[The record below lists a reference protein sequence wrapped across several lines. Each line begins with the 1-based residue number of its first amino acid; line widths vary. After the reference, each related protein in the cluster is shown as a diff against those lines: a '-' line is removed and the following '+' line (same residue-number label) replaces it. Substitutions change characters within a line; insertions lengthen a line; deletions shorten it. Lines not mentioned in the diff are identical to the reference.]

1 MADIFNHMNE
11 ANLQLQGANVTLI
24 DAKRVVSTHI
34 QKMVLYKTNISRR
47 SFQQF
52 PVLAQTLRDIHE
64 EPHDDELMVY
74 AAHIEKMTCD
84 LKVGCQY
91 YMSMK
96 YPLNSIK

>member
-24 DAKRVVSTHI
+24 DAKRVVSSLI
-34 QKMVLYKTNISRR
+34 QKLALYKPNISRR
-47 SFQQF
+47 SFQPF
-52 PVLAQTLRDIHE
+52 PVLAGTLRNIRE

-74 AAHIEKMTCD
+74 ATHMENMICD

-91 YMSMK
+91 YMSII
-96 YPLNSIK
+96 YPLKV